1 MGSSICGGVMS
12 MSQMKKGMKKHGAYF
27 GMMSFVMPDK
37 WYKKWVILVKQRKDK
52 EAKKLFY
59 QYAVSQ
65 I

>member
-1 MGSSICGGVMS
+1 